1 MRCPALVAACC
12 LALPAVAAA
21 QPAAPPP
28 LPLWEIGLVG
38 STAILPD
45 YPGADRNRVR
55 VLPLPYAIYRGER
68 LRADNGGLRGRY
80 RFSPDVE
87 LDLSFG
93 GALPADS
100 DGNPAREGM
109 PDLDL
114 LLEIGPRLTVVFA
127 RPNSD
132 SSVSVALPVRAVFS
146 TDFSDIDQRGLL
158 IAPELVYSDRQLA
171 GSAWRTRLS
180 IGPVFGTEPLM
191 DYFYGVAPAFA
202 RTDRPAFETE
212 GGYLE
217 SRLSL
222 ALSRPLSKAF
232 TIFTFL
238 RLSSL
243 EGATNADSP
252 LLRETFNYSG
262 GVGLAYTFRRSQ
274 AAVRNED

>member
-1 MRCPALVAACC
+1 MRLSALILSCGF
-12 LALPAVAAA
+12 ALSATAAA
-21 QPAAPPP
+21 QAPPPP

-38 STAILPD
+38 SSATLPD
-45 YPGADRNRVR
+45 YPGSDRNRVR

-80 RFSPDVE
+80 RFTPDVE

-100 DGNPAREGM
+100 DGNPVREGM

-127 RPNSD
+127 RPEAD

-180 IGPVFGTEPLM
+180 IGPVFGTERLM
-191 DYFYGVAPAFA
+191 DYFYGVAPALA
-202 RTDRPAFETE
+202 RAARPAYEAK

-217 SRLSL
+217 SRLGF
-222 ALSRPLSKAF
+222 ALSRPLSKSF
-232 TIFTFL
+232 TLFTFL

-243 EGATNADSP
+243 EGAANANSP

-262 GVGLAYTFRRSQ
+262 GFGLAYTFRRSQ
-274 AAVRNED
+274 ATVGNED